1 MKLLND
7 PATVAARAAAKAIGL
22 HVAPWLDAAAVA
34 ACVKSGLLHRAL
46 LDLRGKWEA
55 DGKPAA
61 GETAVRAALAA
72 YMEAR
77 SITNKESGRCMSL

>member
-1 MKLLND
+1 MKIQSD
-7 PATVAARAAAKAIGL
+7 PVSIKARAAAKALGL
-22 HVAPWLDAAAVA
+22 HVAPWLDSAAVA

-46 LDLRGKWEA
+46 IDLRGKWEA

-77 SITNKESGRCMSL
+77 EAFSIESKRCLSL

>member
-7 PATVAARAAAKAIGL
+7 PATVAARAAAKALGL

-46 LDLRGKWEA
+46 IDLRGKWEA

-61 GETAVRAALAA
+61 GETAVIAAVAA
-72 YMEAR
+72 YMESREA
-77 SITNKESGRCMSL
+77 SSLESKRCLSL

>member
-7 PATVAARAAAKAIGL
+7 SATVAARAAAKAIGL

-34 ACVKSGLLHRAL
+34 ACVKSGLLHRDL

-61 GETAVRAALAA
+61 GETVVRAALAA

-77 SITNKESGRCMSL
+77 EASSIESKRCLSL

>member
-1 MKLLND
+1 MIIQND
-7 PATVAARAAAKAIGL
+7 LASLKARADAKAIGL

-55 DGKPAA
+55 EGKPAD
-61 GETAVRAALAA
+61 GETAVKAAFDA
-72 YMEAR
+72 YMKAR
-77 SITNKESGRCMSL
+77 AISHKESGRCMSL